1 LNIPT
6 LCRLGGAIIVGEQ
19 TIVYHKGGS
28 LKTIRIPQ
36 CGMKA
41 YGRVDPDGSRWLL
54 SDYLGRL
61 FLLVLN
67 HDKER

>member
-1 LNIPT
+1 M
-6 LCRLGGAIIVGEQ
+6 GEQ